1 MDTTVDDGL
10 STGARLPIRV
20 LCVIGTR
27 PEVIKM
33 APVVRRLRA
42 DSERFQ
48 VHVLFTGQHRELLT
62 EAARN
67 MGVHFEENLDVM
79 TPDQS
84 LSSLLS
90 KLLLGIDRTLRSFQ
104 PNIALAQGDTTSVL
118 ATALAANHRKVPFAH
133 LEAGLRT
140 ADRNTPFPEEANRR
154 LASVLTDLHFAPTKA
169 ARDSL
174 LAENIPAHL
183 ITVTG
188 NTVVDA
194 LLETLERPLSLPVDV
209 APGRL
214 LALMTVHRRES
225 FGPGIERIF
234 SAVRRLADQNPD
246 VDFVYPVHPNPN
258 VRRKAHE
265 FLRGV
270 PNVRLIEPVEYDGFV
285 ALMARAAVI
294 LTDSG
299 GVQEEAPSL
308 GTPILVL
315 RESTERPEG
324 VAAGC
329 AKLVGTDE
337 QAIISAANSVLS
349 ARREGILRQ
358 PPQNPYGDGRAA
370 DRVVEAMWRRCCAA
384 SGTPFRHVA

>member
-1 MDTTVDDGL
+1 MDTTVDEGVN
-10 STGARLPIRV
+10 TRAKLPIRV

-62 EAARN
+62 EAARK
-67 MGVHFEENLDVM
+67 MDVQFEENLDVM

-90 KLLLGIDRTLRSFQ
+90 KLLLGIDRTLMSFQ
-104 PNIALAQGDTTSVL
+104 PDIALAQGDTTSVL

-174 LAENIPAHL
+174 LAENVPAHL

-234 SAVRRLADQNPD
+234 AAVRKLAHQNPD

-258 VRRKAHE
+258 VRRKAHDY
-265 FLRGV
+265 LRGV
-270 PNVRLIEPVEYDGFV
+270 ANIQLIEPVEYDAFV
-285 ALMARAAVI
+285 ALMARATII

-337 QAIISAANSVLS
+337 QTIISTANAVLL
-349 ARREGILRQ
+349 ARREGISRR

-370 DRVVEAMWRRCCAA
+370 DRVVEAIWRHCCAA
-384 SGTPFRHVA
+384 GGAPFRRVA

>member
-1 MDTTVDDGL
+1 MESGVDERAN
-10 STGARLPIRV
+10 ARATLPIRV

-42 DSERFQ
+42 DSERFR

-62 EAARN
+62 ETARK
-67 MGVHFEENLDVM
+67 MDVQFEENLDVM
-79 TPDQS
+79 TANQG

-90 KLLLGIDRTLRSFQ
+90 KLLLGIDRTLMSFQ
-104 PNIALAQGDTTSVL
+104 PDIALAQGDTTSVL

-140 ADRNTPFPEEANRR
+140 ADRSTPFPEEANRR
-154 LASVLTDLHFAPTKA
+154 LASVLTDLHFAPTEA

-174 LAENIPAHL
+174 LAENISAHL

-209 APGRL
+209 PPGRL

-234 SAVRRLADQNPD
+234 SAVRKLAHQNPD

-258 VRRKAHE
+258 VRRKAHDY
-265 FLRGV
+265 LRGV
-270 PNVRLIEPVEYDGFV
+270 ANIQLIEPVEYDAFV
-285 ALMARAAVI
+285 ALMARAAII

-337 QAIISAANSVLS
+337 QAIISTANAVLL
-349 ARREGILRQ
+349 ARREGMPRR

-370 DRVVEAMWRRCCAA
+370 DRVVEAIWRHCCAA
-384 SGTPFRHVA
+384 GGAPFRRVA

>member
-349 ARREGILRQ
+349 ARREGIPRR

-370 DRVVEAMWRRCCAA
+370 DRVVEAMWRCCCPA

>member
-62 EAARN
+62 ETARN

-84 LSSLLS
+84 LSSLL
-90 KLLLGIDRTLRSFQ
+90 
-104 PNIALAQGDTTSVL
+104 
-118 ATALAANHRKVPFAH
+118 RKVPFAH

>member
-337 QAIISAANSVLS
+337 QAIISA
-349 ARREGILRQ
+349 
-358 PPQNPYGDGRAA
+358 PKTP
-370 DRVVEAMWRRCCAA
+370 M
-384 SGTPFRHVA
+384 GTAVPLTA

>member
-1 MDTTVDDGL
+1 MESGMDE
-10 STGARLPIRV
+10 GANARTRLPIRV

-62 EAARN
+62 DTAAK
-67 MGVHFEENLDVM
+67 MDVQFEENLDVM
-79 TPDQS
+79 TANQG

-90 KLLLGIDRTLRSFQ
+90 KLLRGIDRTLMSFQ
-104 PNIALAQGDTTSVL
+104 PDIALAQGDTTSVL

-154 LASVLTDLHFAPTKA
+154 LASVLTDLHFAPTEA

-209 APGRL
+209 PPDRL
-214 LALMTVHRRES
+214 LALITVHRRES
-225 FGPGIERIF
+225 FGPGIEQIF
-234 SAVRRLADQNPD
+234 SAVRKLAHQNPD

-258 VRRKAHE
+258 VRRKAHDH
-265 FLRGV
+265 LRGV
-270 PNVRLIEPVEYDGFV
+270 ANVQLIEPVEYDAFV

-329 AKLVGTDE
+329 ATLVGTDE
-337 QAIISAANSVLS
+337 QAIISTANDVLL
-349 ARREGILRQ
+349 ARREGTSRR

-370 DRVVEAMWRRCCAA
+370 DRVVEAIWRHCCAA
-384 SGTPFRHVA
+384 GGAPFRRAA